1 MFTSQKERQQL
12 AREAREQEREIIRQE
27 KRALRDLRYCAERST
42 LSPEEWQDFLKL
54 HAMHGK
60 EGIRELWE
68 SCVPYWNSCQSRNG
82 GSQCPSELMPAGLKL
97 SAKTRAQRQPR
108 ASRLTLHASHAPIKA
123 NREPVTLHASPP
135 RSEPPQLIGSSPGPC
150 GRGFVVSGTRYKHLL
165 PG

>member
-1 MFTSQKERQQL
+1 MVLVLEGTAQPLGMFTSQKERQLL

-54 HAMHGK
+54 HQLHGK

-82 GSQCPSELMPAGLKL
+82 GSQCPSELVPAGLKL
-97 SAKTRAQRQPR
+97 SAKNARTTPTTRKPANAPRKPRTDKGKPR
-108 ASRLTLHASHAPIKA
+108 ASYAPRK
-123 NREPVTLHASPP
+123 PSKV
-135 RSEPPQLIGSSPGPC
+135 
-150 GRGFVVSGTRYKHLL
+150 
-165 PG
+165 